1 MLDAINSIIGQVN
14 HILWDYLLIFLLIG
28 TGLYFTLRLK
38 FVQFVNF
45 GEMFRLLGEGFT
57 GKGRTH
63 KNQVSSF
70 QAFCIATA
78 SRVGTGNLAGVAT
91 AIAAGGPGAVFWM
104 WIVALVGSAS
114 AFVESLLAQLFKE
127 RGGDSFIGGPAY
139 YIRKGL
145 NMPWMSTLFAVVI
158 CITFGLI
165 FNAVQANTIAQA
177 YDAAFGVSPY
187 IMAAILAVSTLV
199 IIFGGVQRIAKL
211 VGVMVPVMAILYI
224 LLAIVIIAMNI
235 GQVPGI
241 IKSIF
246 TSAFGVEQVFGG
258 GVGAAIS
265 YGVKRGLFSNEA
277 GMGSAPNAAATA
289 AVSHPVKQGFIQAL
303 SVFTDTI
310 IICTCTAVVVLLY
323 GADVGY
329 ANMAGDGIQL
339 TQNAVNQFIG
349 AWGGPFIA
357 ICILLFA
364 YSSIIGNY
372 YYSEAN
378 IRYMT
383 KNRAVLNGFRILVGV
398 LVVWGAVAGLDI
410 VWNFADLTMGV
421 MAVINIVAI
430 LLLGKLA
437 LHLYHDYKS
446 QKAEGKNPT
455 FHAETLPDIDKKDI
469 ECW

>member
-1 MLDAINSIIGQVN
+1 MLDVINNLIGQVN
-14 HILWDYLLIFLLIG
+14 HILWDYLLIFLLLG
-28 TGLYFTLRLK
+28 TGVYFTLK
-38 FVQFVNF
+38 FRFIQFTNF
-45 GEMFRLLGEGFT
+45 GEMFRLLGEGFS
-57 GKGRTH
+57 GKGKTH

-114 AFVESLLAQLFKE
+114 AFVESVLAQLYKE
-127 RGGDSFIGGPAY
+127 RGGDSFIGGPAF

-145 NMPWMSTLFAVVI
+145 KMPWMSTLFAIVI

-177 YDAAFGVSPY
+177 YQSAFGISPY
-187 IMAAILAVSTLV
+187 IMATLLCV
-199 IIFGGVQRIAKL
+199 VTLFVIFGGVQRIARI
-211 VGVMVPVMAILYI
+211 VGVMVPIMAILYI
-224 LLAIVIIAMNI
+224 LLAVFIIVMNI

-246 TSAFGVEQVFGG
+246 ASAFGFEQVLGG

-265 YGVKRGLFSNEA
+265 YGIKRGLFSNEA

-329 ANMAGDGIQL
+329 ANMQGDGIQL
-339 TQNAVNQFIG
+339 TQSAVNQFIG

-383 KNRAVLNGFRILVGV
+383 KSRAVLNGFRVLVGV

-421 MAVINIVAI
+421 MAIINIVAI

-437 LHLYHDYKS
+437 YRLYMDYKA
-446 QKAEGKNPT
+446 QKERGKNPT
-455 FHAETLPDIDKKDI
+455 FNSETLPDIDKQDI

>member
-1 MLDAINSIIGQVN
+1 MLETINQIIGQVN
-14 HILWDYLLIFLLIG
+14 HILWDYLLIFLLLG
-28 TGLYFTLRLK
+28 TGLYFTLRFR
-38 FVQFVNF
+38 FVQFTNF
-45 GEMFRLLGEGFT
+45 GEMFRLLGEGFS
-57 GKGRTH
+57 GKGKTH

-114 AFVESLLAQLFKE
+114 AFVESTLAQLYKE
-127 RGGDSFIGGPAY
+127 KGGDSFVGGPAY

-145 NMPWMSTLFAVVI
+145 NMPWLSAIFAVVI
-158 CITFGLI
+158 SITFGLI

-177 YDAAFGVSPY
+177 YDTAFGVSPVL
-187 IMAAILAVSTLV
+187 MAVILCVATLLV
-199 IIFGGVQRIAKL
+199 IFGGVQRIAKL
-211 VGVMVPVMAILYI
+211 VGIMVPIMAIFYI
-224 LLAIVIIAMNI
+224 LLAVVIIVMNI
-235 GQVPGI
+235 EQVPGI
-241 IKSIF
+241 IKTIVS
-246 TSAFGVEQVFGG
+246 SAFGFEQVLGG

-265 YGVKRGLFSNEA
+265 YGIKRGLFSNEA

-329 ANMAGDGIQL
+329 ANMEGNGINL

-349 AWGGPFIA
+349 AWGAPFIA

-383 KNRAVLNGFRILVGV
+383 KSSAVLNGFRVMVGAM
-398 LVVWGAVAGLDI
+398 VVWGAVAGLDI
-410 VWNFADLTMGV
+410 VWNFADVTMGV

-437 LHLYHDYKS
+437 LRLYHDYQA
-446 QKAEGKNPT
+446 QKRSGKNPT
-455 FHAETLPDIDKKDI
+455 FKSANLPDIDKKDI